1 MPRRARRRAPER
13 GLIGL
18 AAALLVA
25 GGLLLGNS
33 AVAGEWARGPRRGQV
48 PLERT
53 PMGVWIVEATLD
65 GRVHGRFLLDTGATW
80 CALTSRTAARL
91 RLAQVGEQVEMQTAG
106 GLVPMPIV
114 RIGSVVVGGHRARRV
129 QAVILPHD
137 VGRDLDGVIGMN
149 FLNQF
154 TYAIDPRRAVLRLE

>member
-13 GLIGL
+13 GLIRL
-18 AAALLVA
+18 AAAILAA
-25 GGLLLGNS
+25 GSVLLGPN
-33 AVAGEWARGPRRGQV
+33 AAAGEWASGPRRGQV

-80 CALTSRTAARL
+80 CAVTPHTAARL
-91 RLAQVGEQVEMQTAG
+91 RLAQIGEQVEMQTAG
-106 GLVPMPIV
+106 GLVPMPLV
-114 RIGSVVVGGHRARRV
+114 RIGSVAVGGHRARGV

-137 VGRDLDGVIGMN
+137 VGADLDGVIGMN